1 MIGPFSLSDIEARR
15 TPDDSED
22 HHKEEV
28 EILLPLFHQFV
39 ISVYGHQDEWVT
51 LEELMEA
58 RADIAIQRA
67 LDGFGI
73 SYEEAIELL
82 RNADNLTNEQVVQRN
97 IIIAAVDN
105 LVDFSVAEEYQ
116 MADDMA
122 ELEEELTEEEIE
134 EMEDEDWFEF
144 FMPVFSKFNDR
155 YMRTENLDIEYS
167 MIVAAYLSALRE
179 DTVLMYMTMGDERVR
194 PWHLQYEGYS
204 APKSQFPAWLIPP
217 IEHQCRCFLV
227 EDTQP
232 VFASIQAS
240 NKPKMP
246 EWFDRT
252 FKESVALGGR
262 IFSDEHPYFQVD
274 ERHVGRLNAIAKRI
288 KSKYLEDGKGKQRYP
303 TKT

>member
-1 MIGPFSLSDIEARR
+1 
-15 TPDDSED
+15 
-22 HHKEEV
+22 
-28 EILLPLFHQFV
+28 
-39 ISVYGHQDEWVT
+39 
-51 LEELMEA
+51 MEA

-227 EDTQP
+227 EDAQP

-240 NKPKMP
+240 KKPKMP

-288 KSKYLEDGKGKQRYP
+288 KSKYFGNGNGK
-303 TKT
+303 